1 MSIPVIGTG
10 AVSAAGNDV
19 ASGWNSLKQGKSS
32 LSPLT
37 LFDPM
42 TDEMPLVGQC
52 DIELPSECFSRTE
65 ALALIAGEEALQ
77 GIDCSGL
84 KLGLTVSTTVG
95 GLDHSEQ
102 FYKKLKVDPELI
114 SKSAQEFARHEPAAL
129 TGFLGKKFGAKGCFT
144 LSTACSTAVHGIGMG
159 AKLIENGTYDLVLA
173 IGTDALSLL
182 TFRGFDSLLLVDY
195 NGTRPF
201 DANRIGISLGEAAGA
216 VLLASTEVAEKLNA
230 PIKGYV
236 AGWGASAD
244 AHHMTAPHPE
254 GRGAKEAA
262 EKAMKSAGVSPEQ
275 VDWICAHGTG
285 TPDNDKAEIMAMKQ
299 LFPEMPPFSSMK
311 GALGHTLA
319 ASGAVETVYAIEA
332 MKDGIVPT
340 SFRFETQDPEIG
352 TSPTRGETKEL
363 SVIVKNSFGF
373 GGNNGSLILTK
384 EPIQ

>member
-10 AVSAAGNDV
+10 AVSAAGNGV
-19 ASGWNSLKQGKSS
+19 TSGWNSLKEGISS

-37 LFDPM
+37 LFDSM
-42 TDEMPLVGQC
+42 TDETPLVGQC
-52 DIELPSECFSRTE
+52 TVELPTECFSRTE
-65 ALALIAGEEALQ
+65 ALARIAAEEALQ
-77 GIDCSGL
+77 GVDYSGL
-84 KLGLTVSTTVG
+84 KLGITVSTTVG

-102 FYKKLKVDPELI
+102 FYKKLKEDPTLI
-114 SKSAQEFARHEPAAL
+114 SESAKEFARHEPAAL
-129 TGFLGKKFGAKGCFT
+129 TGYLAKLFGAEGCYT

-216 VLLASTEVAEKLNA
+216 VLLASPEIAEKLNA

-262 EKAMKSAGVSPEQ
+262 EKALKSAGITPDQ

-299 LFPEMPPFSSMK
+299 IFTKVPPFSSMK

-332 MKDGIVPT
+332 MKDGYIPA
-340 SFRFETQDPEIG
+340 SFRFETEDPEIG
-352 TSPTRGETKEL
+352 VSPTAGESKEL

-384 EPIQ
+384 EPV